1 MINAIWKSLIFMKTQ
16 TLLVWLIGILL
27 LLNSC
32 VDGRNFD
39 GLEVACSSNL
49 VANSTYAQVKALFV
63 EETRQIQEDLIIE
76 GFVTS
81 SDKAGNF
88 FSVLHFQD
96 IPKNPTD
103 GFQIEIDIRDT
114 HLFYPVGSKIFIK
127 LKGLYIGK
135 SRGIFKI
142 GGVFTSFGNA
152 SVGRLPAS
160 IVNQHI
166 FIACVEKSVIEPT
179 EITLNDDLNAHLNT
193 FIKINRVEIISEEI
207 GLTFSVDT
215 EETER
220 TLIDCNDQEI
230 ILLNSGFS
238 DFQAEILPEGS
249 GTITGLLQKEN
260 KDYFLVVNDKSDLN
274 FSQDRCEDL
283 VDEFTSTRIFISEI
297 ADPNNNLNARFVE
310 LYNSDTNAL
319 SLKGWRLNRYTD
331 ANVLVVNSLDLSDYT
346 LEAQGTLVIAA
357 NISVFEAVYGFAPDL
372 VGGANSAANSDGN
385 DKMVLV
391 DPFGNQID
399 IFGVVGENS
408 TGTNYFF
415 RDGRGMR
422 KPEIEFGNPV
432 YTFSEWLIFN
442 DTGGSGTTNVPQ
454 NAPQD
459 FSPKIR

>member
-1 MINAIWKSLIFMKTQ
+1 MKTQ
-16 TLLVWLIGILL
+16 TLLVRLIGILL

-39 GLEVACSSNL
+39 APEIACSSNL
-49 VANSTYAQVKALFV
+49 VANSTYAQVKALFLG
-63 EETRQIQEDLIIE
+63 ETLQIQEDLIIE
-76 GFVTS
+76 GFVIS

-96 IPKNPTD
+96 IPENPTD

-127 LKGLYIGK
+127 LKGLYLGK

-166 FIACVEKSVIEPT
+166 FIACVEKSTIVPT
-179 EITLNDDLNAHLNT
+179 EIALDDDLDAHLNT
-193 FIKINRVEIISEEI
+193 LVKINRVEVILEEI
-207 GLTFSVDT
+207 GLTFSVDA
-215 EETER
+215 EESER

-238 DFQAEILPEGS
+238 DFQPEILPEGS
-249 GTITGLLQKEN
+249 GTITALLQKEN
-260 KDYFLVVNDKSDLN
+260 NDYFLVVNDKSDLN
-274 FSQDRCEDL
+274 FSQDRCEDF
-283 VDEFTSTRIFISEI
+283 VDEFTSTRVFISEI
-297 ADPNNNLNARFVE
+297 ADPNNNLNARFIE

-331 ANVLVVNSLDLSDYT
+331 ANILVVNSLDLSAYT

-357 NISVFEAVYGFAPDL
+357 NASVFEAVYGFAPDL

-399 IFGVVGENS
+399 VFGVVGQNS

-415 RDGRGMR
+415 RDGRALR

-442 DTGGSGTTNVPQ
+442 DTGGSGTTNLPQ

>member
-1 MINAIWKSLIFMKTQ
+1 MNVILNILIFRKTR

-39 GLEVACSSNL
+39 ALEVACSSNL
-49 VANSTYAQVKALFV
+49 VANSTYAQVKAIYV
-63 EETRQIQEDLIIE
+63 EETLQIQEDLVIE
-76 GFVTS
+76 GFVIS

-96 IPKNPTD
+96 TPDNPTD

-114 HLFYPVGSKIFIK
+114 HLFYPIGSKILIK
-127 LKGLYIGK
+127 LKGLYLGK
-135 SRGIFKI
+135 SRDIFKI

-166 FIACVEKSVIEPT
+166 FIACDKKSDIVAT
-179 EITLNDDLNAHLNT
+179 EITLDDDLDAHLNT
-193 FIKINRVEIISEEI
+193 LVKIKRMEVILEEI
-207 GLTFSVDT
+207 GLIFSVDA

-238 DFQAEILPEGS
+238 DFQDEILPEGS
-249 GTITGLLQKEN
+249 GTITALLQKEN
-260 KDYFLVVNDKSDLN
+260 NDYFLVVNDKSDLN

-283 VDEFTSTRIFISEI
+283 VNEFTSTRIFISEI
-297 ADPNNNLNARFVE
+297 ADPNNNLGARFIE
-310 LYNSDTNAL
+310 LYNSDTNPL

-331 ANVLVVNSLDLSDYT
+331 ANIIVANSLNLSDYT
-346 LEAQGTLVIAA
+346 IGAQSTLVIAA
-357 NISVFEAVYGFAPDL
+357 DASVFEAVYGFVPDL
-372 VGGANSAANSDGN
+372 VGGANSAANSNGDDN
-385 DKMVLV
+385 FVLL
-391 DPFGNQID
+391 DPFGTLID
-399 IFGVVGENS
+399 IFGVIGEDGS
-408 TGTNYFF
+408 DTNHEFE
-415 RDGRGMR
+415 DGRALR
-422 KPEIEFGNPV
+422 KAEIEFGNPV

-442 DTGGSGTTNVPQ
+442 DTGGSETVNLPQ